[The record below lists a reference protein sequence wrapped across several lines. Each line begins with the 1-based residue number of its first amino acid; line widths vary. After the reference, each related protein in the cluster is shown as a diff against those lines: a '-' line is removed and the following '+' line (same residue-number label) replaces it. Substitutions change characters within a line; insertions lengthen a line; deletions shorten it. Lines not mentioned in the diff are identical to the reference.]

1 MVAFSG
7 GEDSLVLLA
16 LAPKDRTHALYV
28 NHNIRSREELSKE
41 IENNKKNARAL
52 GYELEVAEISEGEV
66 ERKAR
71 EEGIGTEAAAR
82 MLRYEILL
90 SRDADYVL
98 TAHHQDDL
106 VESFLMKI
114 EDKSPFYRHN
124 SIRKANGRIYR
135 PLLYTP
141 KSLIHRLALT
151 LSLTPSIDSTN
162 FDLGYRRNW
171 IRHYVLPLLTER
183 EKDLISKISGNV
195 DEYERKLGR
204 IDYKLSSCFSFSR
217 TGYLSSPKAKRERLI
232 FECFSSLGVKGRIS
246 KAHLDA
252 FNSAVEKGV
261 KLDGN
266 LIHLRI
272 AKDEVRAYGKIP
284 RFVLPVDGD
293 LDFLSFRLTLSDY
306 GDEKDLVIDF
316 DLLSKPWLL
325 RLSRDGDRI
334 HLKEGWKN
342 VRDLEKEYKV
352 PYSFVL
358 EDRNG
363 LVAILS
369 RALGGRDRLSRRF
382 LGKGGKYVKVT
393 HFEHSPS
400 EELH

>member
-114 EDKSPFYRHN
+114 EDKSPFYRLN

-141 KSLIHRLALT
+141 KSLINRLALT

-171 IRHYVLPLLTER
+171 IRLLQGFGVCLR
-183 EKDLISKISGNV
+183 DDIWEK
-195 DEYERKLGR
+195 R
-204 IDYKLSSCFSFSR
+204 I
-217 TGYLSSPKAKRERLI
+217 KA
-232 FECFSSLGVKGRIS
+232 F
-246 KAHLDA
+246 
-252 FNSAVEKGV
+252 
-261 KLDGN
+261 
-266 LIHLRI
+266 
-272 AKDEVRAYGKIP
+272 GK
-284 RFVLPVDGD
+284 
-293 LDFLSFRLTLSDY
+293 
-306 GDEKDLVIDF
+306 
-316 DLLSKPWLL
+316 
-325 RLSRDGDRI
+325 
-334 HLKEGWKN
+334 
-342 VRDLEKEYKV
+342 
-352 PYSFVL
+352 
-358 EDRNG
+358 
-363 LVAILS
+363 
-369 RALGGRDRLSRRF
+369 SRRS
-382 LGKGGKYVKVT
+382 T
-393 HFEHSPS
+393 
-400 EELH
+400 